1 MPDTTALGNISEAK
15 VLAALI
21 ESGYIVSK
29 PFGDGQKYDPI
40 IDDDVTLRRVQCKT
54 GRLKSGCVV
63 FNAYSV
69 AGNSNGK
76 GQGYKGAADVFG
88 VYCPD
93 NQQVYLVPVNE
104 VGTCDTLLRVEQTL
118 NDQQKRVRWA
128 RDYELA
134 VLSSPNSNTRV

>member
-1 MPDTTALGNISEAK
+1 MPDTSALGNITEAK

-29 PFGDGQKYDPI
+29 PFGDGHKYDLI
-40 IDDDVTLRRVQCKT
+40 IDDGVTLRRVQCKT

-76 GQGYKGAADVFG
+76 RQGYKGAADVFG

-93 NQQVYLVPVNE
+93 NQQVYLVPVDE

-118 NDQQKRVRWA
+118 NNQQKRVRWA

-134 VLSSPNSNTRV
+134 VLSPQNSNTRV